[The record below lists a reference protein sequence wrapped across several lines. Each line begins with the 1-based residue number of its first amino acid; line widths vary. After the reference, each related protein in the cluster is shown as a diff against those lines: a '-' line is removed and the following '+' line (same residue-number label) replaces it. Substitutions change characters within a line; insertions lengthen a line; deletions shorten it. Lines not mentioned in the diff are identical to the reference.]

1 MTKNNQ
7 PKSKPQTTPAK
18 VPAKTPANRGKDW
31 GSVAKN
37 ASSTVQ
43 ADGMN
48 AIKGVAESASKV
60 DVELQKSNSQ
70 TTTAFHELTK
80 EAVKAAQSESE
91 RRAYMQAAADMEK
104 LKQANADKSSERSS
118 ITMKGALQILGVVLT
133 AIGGGTAIWY
143 GSKDKK

>member
-18 VPAKTPANRGKDW
+18 VPAKTPPNRGKDW

-37 ASSTVQ
+37 ATSTVQ

-60 DVELQKSNSQ
+60 DVELHDDIGSDCTCLN
-70 TTTAFHELTK
+70 
-80 EAVKAAQSESE
+80 AVPHPF
-91 RRAYMQAAADMEK
+91 
-104 LKQANADKSSERSS
+104 
-118 ITMKGALQILGVVLT
+118 
-133 AIGGGTAIWY
+133 
-143 GSKDKK
+143 